1 MEKIELKKSTMYF
14 TSNIEK
20 VIEQVNYT
28 IDRGV
33 IIEDTG
39 NFPSHIEKVSK
50 KVRQKCGLIKRTFS
64 TRNPAFL

>member
-1 MEKIELKKSTMYF
+1 MYF
-14 TSNIEK
+14 TNNIEK

-28 IDRGV
+28 KDPGV

-39 NFPSHIEKVSK
+39 NFHSHIEKVSP
-50 KVRQKCGLIKRTFS
+50 KVRQKCGLIKRTFY